1 MTDVPYAKQGVLRS
15 LVAWLRPAVLLAW
28 PSYLLVTAIVF
39 VPMVPAFFSAFR
51 ENGMFTLMHISAF
64 FTEPPNLEIM
74 ITTLIVAG
82 TVATGAVL
90 LVLPASVIAADRGG
104 AILKIFV
111 GCVLVSFW
119 ISILV
124 RTFAWNVLLARLGPI
139 GLTLEAVLGPDAV
152 PQMLYTRG
160 AVIACMV
167 QIMIPYA
174 TLMILPA
181 SRQVDRDIVLAAGVL
196 GATPWQ
202 AFRKAYWP
210 QIKYSVLSAWLLT
223 FIVSMGFF
231 VTPALLGGPDD
242 RLIVMLMESQLHSF
256 NIEMASANAFM
267 LMVIML
273 IVTGVIVRLTR
284 LPFNRLV
291 GEGGA

>member
-1 MTDVPYAKQGVLRS
+1 MAEAANVERS
-15 LVAWLRPAVLLAW
+15 RSALGAWLSPAMVLAW
-28 PSYLLVTAIVF
+28 PGYLLVTAVVF
-39 VPMVPAFFSAFR
+39 VPMIPAFLAAFR
-51 ENGMFTLMHISAF
+51 EGDGFTPAHIAAF
-64 FTEPPNLEIM
+64 FTEAPNLEVM
-74 ITTLIVAG
+74 VTTLIVAG
-82 TVATGAVL
+82 TVAFGAVL
-90 LVLPASVIAADRGG
+90 LTMPACLIAADRGG
-104 AILKIFV
+104 AVLKIFV

-119 ISILV
+119 VSVLV
-124 RTFAWNVLLARLGPI
+124 RTFAWNVLLARLGPVALAI
-139 GLTLEAVLGPDAV
+139 EAVFGPGAV
-152 PQMLYTRG
+152 PQMLYTRS
-160 AVIACMV
+160 AVVACMI

-181 SRQVDRDIVLAAGVL
+181 ARQVDRDLVLAAKVL

-242 RLIVMLMESQLHSF
+242 RLIVMLIESQLHSF
-256 NIEMASANAFM
+256 DIEMASANAFM
-267 LMVIML
+267 LMLIML
-273 IVTGVIVRLTR
+273 VTTGIVLRLTR

-291 GEGGA
+291 GEVGR